1 MTMLQD
7 ALATEHVIL
16 SSAGARAGQYWHQ
29 IITRKQEDIAR
40 ANHSPWVVNSNATR
54 PEIMQPFCFVRRP
67 GAKTNS
73 GPSTNERAQKY

>member
-40 ANHSPWVVNSNATR
+40 ANHSL
-54 PEIMQPFCFVRRP
+54 
-67 GAKTNS
+67 
-73 GPSTNERAQKY
+73 